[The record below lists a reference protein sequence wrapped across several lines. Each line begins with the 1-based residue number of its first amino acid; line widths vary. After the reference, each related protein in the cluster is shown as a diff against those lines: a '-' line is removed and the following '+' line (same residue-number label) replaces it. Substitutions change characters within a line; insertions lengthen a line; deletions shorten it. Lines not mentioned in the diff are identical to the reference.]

1 MSLRQRGE
9 PTTSGAAEAT
19 TKRFRDPNLP
29 SVTRVIQA
37 AGGLV
42 FRQSPKGKLKILLAH
57 RPRYDDWGLPK
68 GKADKGETPE
78 ETAVREVLEE
88 TGYHCRIV
96 APLDVTRYRVASGV
110 KEVTWFAMRPLPDS
124 PGFKK
129 NKEVDEVRWL
139 PRKQAKALC
148 DYENDRQLI
157 AVADLKKVA
166 QTGTLF
172 VIRHAA
178 AGDRS
183 EWDGIDAIRP
193 LSKKG
198 RRQSS
203 AIAESLRSAGIEKI
217 YSSPYTRCVQTVEPL
232 ADAIGTK
239 VIEHDALAEGP
250 DIDAAY
256 ELADE
261 LVGCNAV
268 LCSHGDV
275 IPAVINRMMW
285 AGLTLE
291 SRFYC
296 SKGSIWEVD
305 MEGGRFMTAR
315 YVPPPKV

>member
-1 MSLRQRGE
+1 
-9 PTTSGAAEAT
+9 
-19 TKRFRDPNLP
+19 
-29 SVTRVIQA
+29 VTRVIQA
-37 AGGLV
+37 AGGVV
-42 FRQSPKGKLKILLAH
+42 FRQSPKGKLRILLVH

-68 GKADKGETPE
+68 GKANKGETPE
-78 ETAVREVLEE
+78 ETAIREVLEE

-96 APLDVTRYRVASGV
+96 APLGVTRYRVSNGV

-124 PGFKK
+124 PGFKR
-129 NKEVDEVRWL
+129 NKEVDAIKWL
-139 PRKQAKALC
+139 TRKQAKGLS

-157 AVADLKKVA
+157 TEADLKKVA

-172 VIRHAA
+172 LLRHAS

-183 EWDGIDAIRP
+183 KWDGIDAIRP
-193 LSKKG
+193 LNKKG
-198 RRQSS
+198 RRQS
-203 AIAESLRSAGIEKI
+203 AALAESLRHAGIETI
-217 YSSPYTRCVQTVEPL
+217 YTSPYTRCVQTVEPL
-232 ADAIGTK
+232 ADVIGAK

-256 ELADE
+256 ALADE
-261 LVGCNAV
+261 LVGYNAV

-305 MEGGRFMTAR
+305 LEGGRFTTAR
-315 YVPPPKV
+315 YVPPPIV